1 MSCVTPFGCWY
12 DEEAPLFR
20 VLIIAA
26 LGVCG
31 KQNKK
36 RLKGMNVKKFYE
48 APEMEMIQL
57 TVEAGFAASMP
68 AGTGGSDGGLT
79 DGDSSDSAGW

>member
-1 MSCVTPFGCWY
+1 
-12 DEEAPLFR
+12 
-20 VLIIAA
+20 
-26 LGVCG
+26 
-31 KQNKK
+31 
-36 RLKGMNVKKFYE
+36 MNVKKFYE

-57 TVEAGFAASMP
+57 TVEAGFAASTP